1 MATGNIV
8 GIIGDIVQPG
18 TVYATFDTRTGGSTP
33 AENVP
38 VYDFDDSTVEYLDFY
53 GRLES
58 YAGGGLTLTFDWSAT
73 SATSGDVVWGAAIR
87 RIQDD
92 AEDMDSSHT
101 YDYNDGTADTAASAS
116 GERSRQ
122 SITFTN
128 GADMDSL
135 ADGETF
141 VLRIR
146 RNISSGSDTMTGDA
160 ELWAS
165 SLCIKET

>member
-8 GIIGDIVQPG
+8 GIIGDIVQPSTLG
-18 TVYATFDTRTGGSTP
+18 AAFDTRADGSSP
-33 AENVP
+33 VANMP

-53 GRLES
+53 GRLEG

-73 SATSGDVVWGAAIR
+73 SATSGAVVWGAAIR
-87 RIQDD
+87 RIEDD
-92 AEDMDSSHT
+92 AEDMDASHT
-101 YDYNDGTADTAASAS
+101 FDFNDGSADTAASAS

-122 SITFTN
+122 TITFTS

-146 RNISSGSDTMTGDA
+146 RNTGSGSDTMTGDA
-160 ELWAS
+160 ELWAWT
-165 SLCIKET
+165 LCVKET